1 LRVQFE
7 DIIESS
13 QKREKMLGKLL
24 DFIGIKEDNSLK
36 KSVGEMQPIMCS
48 VPANENRWLSRQ
60 SLILPVINQDSIRN
74 LVTEFGYQNRV

>member
-1 LRVQFE
+1 
-7 DIIESS
+7 
-13 QKREKMLGKLL
+13 MLGKLL